1 MNYLMSYA
9 EERGGLDLDWG
20 RVAIAGASLGGYF
33 ALRSA
38 ASVRFSA
45 CVAVDPLY
53 DLYEFATKHVSRRFF
68 DLWDKGWISDWFVD
82 TFIGL
87 GTQLSFQTRWE
98 ILTSAKFLGAT
109 TPTDLLRTM
118 RRYTLRGHL
127 DRIKCP
133 VLVSGAADSLYLDAE
148 DHTAVLF
155 RGLTH
160 AAKEI
165 WVARKPG
172 EGSLQAKVG
181 AMALCNQRAFLF
193 LDNHF
198 GVKRGLVSTNRE
210 SCHYSSRML
219 FLESRSAAVQPPT
232 QGAWQILA
240 PGAVN
245 VQGGHCICMDGDCGA
260 AGSRALAESVFG
272 CDRCLRTGAMC
283 VAASKTAEP
292 RSLQPYASPRPS
304 FGGDLGTIAVRTPHA
319 PTVSLPPNDRQQETS
334 TAYIEVDGFTGDL
347 EAIGPA
353 LGSTT
358 RRQSSL
364 GFSLSN
370 FTFPGNTQ
378 ESSHTPKQLERRESN
393 TGSLSSIF
401 GDMPEL
407 RNSAAAGVL
416 PSPASFDA
424 PLTMRPKLNTHREAF
439 ELGARLAEDFAA
451 LTEGKCQNPVTT
463 AVERAL
469 GATSQLCEILQCL
482 AQQDEPSARDT
493 NSHAATQM
501 DMDLSANPFLLQTT
515 SNQTEQVETLQRG
528 GENPGQTGISIGSN
542 ASTRTTPQRTAPD
555 ILLVTTLVTAYI
567 LLKRNWRCIFS
578 ILLEQLESASGGTT
592 RAGPLEL
599 PDVHMGGFQIRSNPT
614 VQILVLLELT
624 SGMLHTIETA
634 LGLTYPANC
643 SSEGAR
649 EEGVNGWAALIDPVA
664 VSVRET
670 LLSQERVRTG
680 REESAGGLSLRQ
692 AMEKVKR
699 QLGKI

>member
-9 EERGGLDLDWG
+9 EEHRGLDLDWD

-53 DLYEFATKHVSRRFF
+53 DLYEFATKHVSKRFF

-118 RRYTLRGHL
+118 RRYTLRDHL

-160 AAKEI
+160 PAKEI

-193 LDNHF
+193 LDKHF
-198 GVKRGLVSTNRE
+198 GVKRGLAATIRE
-210 SCHYSSRML
+210 NS
-219 FLESRSAAVQPPT
+219 SAAVQRLT
-232 QGAWQILA
+232 QGA
-240 PGAVN
+240 
-245 VQGGHCICMDGDCGA
+245 C
-260 AGSRALAESVFG
+260 

-283 VAASKTAEP
+283 VAANKTAEP

-319 PTVSLPPNDRQQETS
+319 AAVSLPPTDRQQETS
-334 TAYIEVDGFTGDL
+334 AAYIEVEGFTGDL
-347 EAIGPA
+347 EAIDPA
-353 LGSTT
+353 LGNTT

-378 ESSHTPKQLERRESN
+378 ESSHTPKQVERRGSN
-393 TGSLSSIF
+393 TGSLPSMF
-401 GDMPEL
+401 GDMAEL
-407 RNSAAAGVL
+407 GNSAAAGVL

-424 PLTMRPKLNTHREAF
+424 PLTTRPKLNTHREAF
-439 ELGARLAEDFAA
+439 ELGARLADDSAA
-451 LTEGKCQNPVTT
+451 LTEGQCQHPVTT

-493 NSHAATQM
+493 NSQAAAQM
-501 DMDLSANPFLLQTT
+501 DMNVLANPFLLQTAP
-515 SNQTEQVETLQRG
+515 SRAEQVEALQRS
-528 GENPGQTGISIGSN
+528 GENPGQTGISIGGN
-542 ASTRTTPQRTAPD
+542 VSTRTTPQRRAPD

-567 LLKRNWRCIFS
+567 LLTRNWRCIFS
-578 ILLEQLESASGGTT
+578 ILLEQLESASGDTI
-592 RAGPLEL
+592 RAGTLEL
-599 PDVHMGGFQIRSNPT
+599 PDVQMGGFQIRSNPT
-614 VQILVLLELT
+614 IQILVLLELT
-624 SGMLHTIETA
+624 SGMLYTIETA
-634 LGLTYPANC
+634 LGLTYPTSCSGGRVRDDGLNC
-643 SSEGAR
+643 
-649 EEGVNGWAALIDPVA
+649 WAALIDPVA

-670 LLSQERVRTG
+670 LMSQERVRTG

-692 AMEKVKR
+692 AMERIKR
-699 QLGKI
+699 QLDKN